1 MLNKVILAYS
11 GGLDT
16 SVAIQWLREK
26 YNLDIIALT
35 VNLGNMSDLES
46 IRQKA
51 LDIGAIKAIAIDATS
66 SFIESYVFPALQAN
80 AIYEDEYPL
89 ACALGRPL
97 IAQLMVKAAHDEGA
111 AIVAHGCTGK
121 GNDQVRLDVSISALD
136 PKLKIV
142 TPAREWN
149 MTREQTI
156 AYAQT
161 HGIPVPITK
170 SSPYSI
176 DENLWGRAI
185 ECGVLEN
192 PWSEPPR
199 DVFAWT
205 KPIEETPDI
214 ANYVEINFSRGIPTG
229 LNGKE
234 MNPVKL
240 VQTLH
245 ETAGQ
250 HGIGRIDH
258 IENRIVG
265 IKSREIYEA
274 PAAIVLVTAHRALE
288 QLVLSKEQLCF
299 KSMVA
304 NEYAELIYN
313 GLWFTGIRQNLA
325 AFVTSSQ
332 EYVSGT
338 VKIKLFKGN
347 CQVVGRKSPYSL
359 YDYNL
364 ATYDEGDTFTPSD
377 ATGFIHIWSLPVKTQ
392 AQAQMPPHERR

>member
-1 MLNKVILAYS
+1 LNKAILAYS

-51 LDIGAIKAIAIDATS
+51 LDVGAIKAIAIDATS
-66 SFIESYVFPALQAN
+66 PFIESYVFPALQAN

-97 IAQLMVKAAHDEGA
+97 IAQLMVKAAHDEGV

-121 GNDQVRLDVSISALD
+121 GNDQVRLDVSVSALD

-214 ANYVEINFSRGIPTG
+214 ASYVEINFSRGIPTS

-234 MNPVKL
+234 MDPVKL

-245 ETAGQ
+245 EVAGQ

-274 PAAIVLVTAHRALE
+274 PAAIVLVAAHRALE
-288 QLVLSKEQLCF
+288 QLVLSKEQLRF

-332 EYVSGT
+332 KYVSGT
-338 VKIKLFKGN
+338 VKVKLFKGN
-347 CQVVGRKSPYSL
+347 CQVVGRKSSYSL

-377 ATGFIHIWSLPVKTQ
+377 ATGFIHIWGLPVKTQ
-392 AQAQMPPHERR
+392 AQAQMPPQERR

>member
-1 MLNKVILAYS
+1 MNKVILAYS

-121 GNDQVRLDVSISALD
+121 GNDQVRLDVSVSALD

>member
-1 MLNKVILAYS
+1 
-11 GGLDT
+11 
-16 SVAIQWLREK
+16 
-26 YNLDIIALT
+26 
-35 VNLGNMSDLES
+35 MSDLES

>member
-1 MLNKVILAYS
+1 MNKVILAYS

>member
-1 MLNKVILAYS
+1 LNKVILAYS

-185 ECGVLEN
+185 ECGVLED

-199 DVFAWT
+199 EVFAWT

>member
-1 MLNKVILAYS
+1 MNKVILAYS

-51 LDIGAIKAIAIDATS
+51 LDVGAIKAIAIDATS

-121 GNDQVRLDVSISALD
+121 GNDQVRLDVSVSALD

>member
-1 MLNKVILAYS
+1 LNKVILAYS

>member
-1 MLNKVILAYS
+1 
-11 GGLDT
+11 
-16 SVAIQWLREK
+16 
-26 YNLDIIALT
+26 
-35 VNLGNMSDLES
+35 
-46 IRQKA
+46 
-51 LDIGAIKAIAIDATS
+51 
-66 SFIESYVFPALQAN
+66 
-80 AIYEDEYPL
+80 
-89 ACALGRPL
+89 
-97 IAQLMVKAAHDEGA
+97 
-111 AIVAHGCTGK
+111 
-121 GNDQVRLDVSISALD
+121 
-136 PKLKIV
+136 
-142 TPAREWN
+142 

>member
-1 MLNKVILAYS
+1 MNKVILAYS

-185 ECGVLEN
+185 ECGVLED

-199 DVFAWT
+199 EVFAWT